1 MVFPVIVS
9 MVETP
14 KMIVSSKIYLDFRIT
29 SIQIQQVTFVNV
41 IVSSL
46 KYVPGDIISFKENEQ
61 FAWRTIFVI
70 GILIGP
76 FVYIFMFQDF
86 KSEMITETVLLIQA
100 GLLVGLG
107 TSIGSGC
114 TSGHGICGIARL
126 SIRSIVATFIFVI
139 FGILTVY
146 FIGGKP

>member
-1 MVFPVIVS
+1 MPMIDWINFTPLNSLLGGICIGVS
-9 MVETP
+9 AIIMLLTNGRI
-14 KMIVSSKIYLDFRIT
+14 MGVSGIL
-29 SIQIQQVTFVNV
+29 
-41 IVSSL
+41 
-46 KYVPGDIISFKENEQ
+46 GDLISFKENEQ
-61 FAWRTIFVI
+61 FAWRVIFLI

-86 KSEMITETVLLIQA
+86 KSEMIADTVLLIQA